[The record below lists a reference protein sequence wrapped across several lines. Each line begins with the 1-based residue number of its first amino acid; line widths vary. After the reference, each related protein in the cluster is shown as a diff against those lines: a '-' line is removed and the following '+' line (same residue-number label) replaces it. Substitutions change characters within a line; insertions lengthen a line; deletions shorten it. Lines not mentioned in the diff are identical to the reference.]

1 MSKKELILDVA
12 ESLFNQFGYTAVGVD
27 RIRDEAAVSKTSMYR
42 HFGSK
47 TKLIE
52 AVLERRHQRF
62 ESSLEAA
69 LASVSGSQNQLN
81 ALLDWHFAWFEQPDF
96 KGCMFMHA
104 LAEFKESE
112 DDIVMISRQH
122 KVWLKSTIYKVVSG
136 GEEVDASTL
145 ELRSESVMTFI
156 EGLIVR
162 SEFGELDAS
171 LESNSDSSHDSKIKA
186 FRKALYSLATLTI

>member
-27 RIRDEAAVSKTSMYR
+27 MIRDEAAVSKTSMYR

-69 LASVSGSQNQLN
+69 LVSTCGLHNQLN

-112 DDIVMISRQH
+112 DDIAMLSHKH
-122 KVWLKSTIYKVVSG
+122 KVWLKNTIHNVVSG
-136 GEEVDASTL
+136 GEAADAATL
-145 ELRSESVMTFI
+145 ERRTESIMTFI

-162 SEFGELDAS
+162 SEFGEFDS
-171 LESNSDSSHDSKIKA
+171 TSDSNHDAKKKA
-186 FRKALYSLATLTI
+186 YQQALNVLATLA